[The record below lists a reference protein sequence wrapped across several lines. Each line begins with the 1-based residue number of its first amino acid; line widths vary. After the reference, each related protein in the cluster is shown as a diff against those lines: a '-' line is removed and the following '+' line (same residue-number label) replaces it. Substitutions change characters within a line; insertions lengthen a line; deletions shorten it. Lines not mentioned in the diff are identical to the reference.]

1 MLSGRWYNTSVTL
14 PNGNLLTM
22 WGRAGGTLTE
32 IFDQNTNTWSALP
45 GIALDSTL
53 EANDLVDDDNQW
65 FPHLHMMPNG
75 KILMAGPLTMMRWLD
90 FTGLGS
96 YQDLGNRPPD
106 GDRHRKLGT
115 SVQYLPGKILFLG
128 GRDDRYNPTVTN
140 TALLID
146 ATTATPVGTS
156 AETTRVRAE
165 APSALATSANC
176 SNRSWPSSPA
186 PPPRIRGASDKS
198 MVATSGGWTA
208 STSASR
214 TSHTPAP
221 RIRR

>member
-1 MLSGRWYNTSVTL
+1 MFCTGMAQTGDGRIIASGGGANVRTTSTIGMIPRWSQNWSQLGDMLSGRWYNTSVTL

-165 APSALATSANC
+165 APSALC
-176 SNRSWPSSPA
+176 
-186 PPPRIRGASDKS
+186 
-198 MVATSGGWTA
+198 A
-208 STSASR
+208 STR
-214 TSHTPAP
+214 
-221 RIRR
+221 